1 MNKQYESI
9 LTFIESKYEEFTDVE
24 KIIADYFYN
33 IDDDD
38 DISSKTVAN
47 KLFISEAALTRFA
60 KKLGFSGYREF
71 SYQFKE
77 SKEKNFNKPGEL
89 QVPVLDTYQE
99 ILSKSYYL
107 FDDRKFNKVVKKILQ
122 RRRIFIY
129 GLGSSGLLA
138 EEFAQRIQRIG
149 IDAEAIR
156 DSHQL
161 LLNHARVNEDSLAI
175 GITYSG
181 KTKEVI
187 NALKYAKDK
196 GAYTILLS
204 SLDTEEFNQNFDQV
218 LPMALKKNLELSNII
233 SPQFPGMIL
242 LDILYMKILNNKKE
256 TLEIFNQ
263 TTNDLL
269 STTRKDEEWT
279 K

>member
-269 STTRKDEEWT
+269 STTRKDEE
-279 K
+279 